1 MNFILK
7 LKPASYN
14 YIKDVNKTR
23 RDGLIAQDVQEAL
36 TDLGLEFSALVI
48 DDDPIRTLNLSYE
61 LFVVPLITAVKE
73 QQVVID
79 TQRNQIF
86 LLQAQINNL
95 ERLVNERIS
104 E

>member
-1 MNFILK
+1 
-7 LKPASYN
+7 
-14 YIKDVNKTR
+14 VNKTR

-79 TQRNQIF
+79 TQRDQIY

-95 ERLVNERIS
+95 ERLINERIS